1 MCSFNYNIFEIG
13 ICLLVDG
20 IPVNRQ
26 PILYNIRRKK
36 KKLNLIINDVLDF
49 MKYSQGKR
57 ELFFFLEKIEDRWL
71 PEKHFHVSDQNPS
84 QNKMLN
90 NRSTY
95 YLID

>member
-26 PILYNIRRKK
+26 PILCNIRRKK
-36 KKLNLIINDVLDF
+36 EKLNLIINDVLDF

-57 ELFFFLEKIEDRWL
+57 ELGFF
-71 PEKHFHVSDQNPS
+71 
-84 QNKMLN
+84 
-90 NRSTY
+90 
-95 YLID
+95 